1 MVTRTQAAE
10 RLWVGGAREVVY
22 DVIRMRM
29 VAYGDSCWSASAL
42 SRPSMQVSQSDLS
55 DLNALRGR
63 RSRSQSPGARCEGL
77 CVFRVRSKATL
88 SANPHPEA
96 QRMLCYTYKSR
107 ALKRGGNRLDKIA
120 VGEVVERSRWI

>member
-42 SRPSMQVSQSDLS
+42 SRPSI
-55 DLNALRGR
+55 
-63 RSRSQSPGARCEGL
+63 
-77 CVFRVRSKATL
+77 
-88 SANPHPEA
+88 
-96 QRMLCYTYKSR
+96 R
-107 ALKRGGNRLDKIA
+107 ALDAKGYVSSGYA
-120 VGEVVERSRWI
+120 VKQLSQPTLILKPNGCFVTRTSQGH